1 MENHS
6 LVDVLEAISDG
17 KSLEI
22 FKEIA
27 KGTVESETL
36 KEKVRI
42 TKKQYYMRTRQFL
55 NTGLVSRVKGKFSL
69 TNFGVIIYHAQLIME
84 AGVNNYWK
92 LKAIDSIQDSGQIGE
107 HERLK
112 LVKTILNDDVI
123 ENILVRH
130 S

>member
-27 KGTVESETL
+27 KGTVESEIL
-36 KEKVRI
+36 KQKVGI

-55 NTGLVSRVKGKFSL
+55 NTGLVRRVKGKFSL

-112 LVKTILNDDVI
+112 LVKTILNDNVI
-123 ENILVRH
+123 ENILVRQN
-130 S
+130 

>member
-27 KGTVESETL
+27 KGTVESEIL
-36 KEKVRI
+36 KQKVGI

-55 NTGLVSRVKGKFSL
+55 NTGLVRRVKGKFSL

-84 AGVNNYWK
+84 AGINNYWK

-112 LVKTILNDDVI
+112 LVKTILNDNVI
-123 ENILVRH
+123 ENILVRQ

>member
-27 KGTVESETL
+27 KGTVESEIL
-36 KEKVRI
+36 KQKVGI

-55 NTGLVSRVKGKFSL
+55 NTGLVRRVKGKFSL

-112 LVKTILNDDVI
+112 LVKTILNDNVI
-123 ENILVRH
+123 ENILVRQ

>member
-27 KGTVESETL
+27 KGTVESEIL
-36 KEKVRI
+36 KQKVGI

-55 NTGLVSRVKGKFSL
+55 NTGLVRRVKGKFSL

-84 AGVNNYWK
+84 AGVINYWK

-112 LVKTILNDDVI
+112 LVKTILNDNVI
-123 ENILVRH
+123 ENILVRQ

>member
-17 KSLEI
+17 KSLKI

-27 KGTVESETL
+27 KGTVESEIL
-36 KEKVRI
+36 KEKVGI

-55 NTGLVSRVKGKFSL
+55 NAGLVSRVKGKFSL

>member
-17 KSLEI
+17 KSLKI

-27 KGTVESETL
+27 KGTVESEIL
-36 KEKVRI
+36 KQKVGI

-123 ENILVRH
+123 ENILVRQN
-130 S
+130 

>member
-17 KSLEI
+17 KSLKI

-27 KGTVESETL
+27 KGTVESEIL
-36 KEKVRI
+36 KEKVGI

-123 ENILVRH
+123 ENILVRQN
-130 S
+130 

>member
-27 KGTVESETL
+27 KGTVESEIL
-36 KEKVRI
+36 KEKVGI

-123 ENILVRH
+123 ENILVRQN
-130 S
+130 

>member
-17 KSLEI
+17 KSLKI

-27 KGTVESETL
+27 KGTVESEIL
-36 KEKVRI
+36 KEKVGI

>member
-27 KGTVESETL
+27 KGTVESEIL
-36 KEKVRI
+36 KQKVGI

-55 NTGLVSRVKGKFSL
+55 NTGLVRRVKGKFSL
-69 TNFGVIIYHAQLIME
+69 TNFGLIIYHAQLIME

-112 LVKTILNDDVI
+112 LVKTILNDNVI
-123 ENILVRH
+123 ENILVKQ

>member
-27 KGTVESETL
+27 KGTVESEIL
-36 KEKVRI
+36 KQKVGI

-55 NTGLVSRVKGKFSL
+55 NTGLVRRVKGKFSL

-84 AGVNNYWK
+84 AGVSNYWK

-112 LVKTILNDDVI
+112 LVKTILNDNVI
-123 ENILVRH
+123 ENILVRQ

>member
-27 KGTVESETL
+27 KGTVESEIL
-36 KEKVRI
+36 KQKVGI

-55 NTGLVSRVKGKFSL
+55 NTGLVRRVKGKFSL
-69 TNFGVIIYHAQLIME
+69 TNFGLIIYHAQLIME

-112 LVKTILNDDVI
+112 LVKTILNDNVI
-123 ENILVRH
+123 ENILVRQ